1 MTVGQ
6 NNNDNG
12 RSRAADIGPKAVFN
26 GGAAG
31 GRRLPPPKLVSNVPS
46 PGGADG
52 DGMLLG
58 MFFPI
63 YNIVDIN
70 TGCSI
75 CSDDLTMISVTSLSA
90 QFCFG

>member
-1 MTVGQ
+1 MIFPSKASIKPGDIVTEIKMTVGQ

-58 MFFPI
+58 MF
-63 YNIVDIN
+63 V
-70 TGCSI
+70 
-75 CSDDLTMISVTSLSA
+75 
-90 QFCFG
+90 QFTT